1 MGYFKMTCRMCRSY
15 LLAMLL
21 TQSVIGTLTRKHFL
35 IETKDKVKDI
45 GKENDYLSPNTTG
58 SGVHSSTAVTAAMT
72 TTPFPIEKDIG
83 KENDSLSPKTT
94 GTLAQG
100 SRVNSSTAVTAAM
113 ITTPFPIGKCRG
125 DKSCCTS
132 SNPCGEGE
140 GDCDKN
146 HDCKGKLLC
155 GINNCKRSK
164 YPTFSKSDDCCYDPA
179 KECGTEPACTGGA
192 ACLRVDKKKT
202 CVCKKRHRYI
212 GGQCIGGPGPIF
224 IDQSID
230 QCITKHRGPWRGV
243 NKPCE
248 KLWIYK
254 GKTYNQC
261 ALAGHHRPWCA
272 TKTDGSGKYMK
283 GFWGFCPKTCHVDDL
298 H

>member
-1 MGYFKMTCRMCRSY
+1 MGYFKMNFRMCRSY
-15 LLAMLL
+15 ILAMFLI
-21 TQSVIGTLTRKHFL
+21 QSVIGTLTKKHFL
-35 IETKDKVKDI
+35 VENRDKVKDI

-58 SGVHSSTAVTAAMT
+58 IV
-72 TTPFPIEKDIG
+72 
-83 KENDSLSPKTT
+83 
-94 GTLAQG
+94 AQAPG
-100 SRVNSSTAVTAAM
+100 SRVNSSTSVTTSMTTTPTTTTTTTTTTPIVKDIVKENGHISPKTTAAQ
-113 ITTPFPIGKCRG
+113 GKCLGG
-125 DKSCCTS
+125 DSCCTS

-230 QCITKHRGPWRGV
+230 QCIT
-243 NKPCE
+243 N
-248 KLWIYK
+248 
-254 GKTYNQC
+254 
-261 ALAGHHRPWCA
+261 
-272 TKTDGSGKYMK
+272 
-283 GFWGFCPKTCHVDDL
+283 
-298 H
+298 

>member
-1 MGYFKMTCRMCRSY
+1 MCRSY
-15 LLAMLL
+15 LLAMFL

-72 TTPFPIEKDIG
+72 TTPFPVEKDIG
-83 KENDSLSPKTT
+83 TENDSLSPNTT
-94 GTLAQG
+94 GTVAQ
-100 SRVNSSTAVTAAM
+100 
-113 ITTPFPIGKCRG
+113 GKCRG
-125 DKSCCTS
+125 DNSCCTS
-132 SNPCGEGE
+132 SNPCGEGD

-146 HDCKGKLLC
+146 HDCKEKLLC
-155 GINNCKRSK
+155 GSNNCKRSK

-179 KECGTEPACTGGA
+179 KGCGTEPACTGGA
-192 ACLRVDKKKT
+192 ACLIVHKKMT
-202 CVCKKRHRYI
+202 CVCKSGYNYI
-212 GGQCIGGPGPIF
+212 GGHCIGGSALFG
-224 IDQSID
+224 DK
-230 QCITKHRGPWRGV
+230 CITKQRGPWRGV

-261 ALAGHHRPWCA
+261 ALAGHHKPWCA
-272 TKTDGSGKYMK
+272 TTTDARGNFIPTY
-283 GFWGFCPKTCHVDDL
+283 WGFCPKICPVDDL